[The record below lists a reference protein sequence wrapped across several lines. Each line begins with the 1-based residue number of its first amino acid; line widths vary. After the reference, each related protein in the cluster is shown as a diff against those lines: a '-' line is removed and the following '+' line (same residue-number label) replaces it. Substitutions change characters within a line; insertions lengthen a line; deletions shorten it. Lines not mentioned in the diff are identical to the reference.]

1 VSAVSGTGDD
11 RRLADIQVIVFDV
24 DGVLTDG
31 KVLIDGQGNEWL
43 RFDIQDGLGMVRGRS
58 FGLRYAIITGRN
70 SPAVRV
76 RARQLDIL
84 HIQQG
89 QTDKTA
95 AIERVMED
103 LDVDASAVA
112 YMGDDV
118 NDLPPMARVGFV
130 CTPADAC
137 PEVRDAADLVTGA
150 KGGDGAVREF
160 IERIIAAK
168 GGLGN

>member
-1 VSAVSGTGDD
+1 MSAVHGTEEE
-11 RRLADIQVIVFDV
+11 RRLAAIQVVVFDA

-31 KVLIDGQGNEWL
+31 KVLIDGQGNETL
-43 RFDIQDGLGMVRGRS
+43 RFDIKDGQGLVRGRAS
-58 FGLRYAIITGRN
+58 GLRYAIITGRN

-76 RARQLDIL
+76 RARQLEIT

-89 QTDKTA
+89 QTDKSA

-103 LDVDASAVA
+103 LGVDAGAMA

-118 NDLPPMARVGFV
+118 NDLPAMSRVGFV
-130 CTPADAC
+130 CAPADAR
-137 PEVRDAADLVTGA
+137 PEVLEVADLVTGA
-150 KGGDGAVREF
+150 PGGDGAVREF

-168 GGLGN
+168 EGHMD